1 MAKYLNCGKYNRN
14 YKYLILTSIFMVL
27 EYYIPSTLIKILINS
42 EIIEEKTQYI
52 FYHDYILDIFRSFGM
67 LLFSLAFYLYEKK
80 MSKSESNIGKSK
92 DSNLDKG
99 CFKNIIVNDKRIKQI
114 SDRRIL
120 LSLIIIVIIWF
131 LVDFLSIIISA
142 LSIFSYYTVILL
154 TISYINSKMFKLAIF
169 KHQKLAIY
177 FNFIILF
184 IFQLVSFILSMIS
197 ESEDEDYKNIYRE
210 FISIWFLPIG
220 LIIHFLYVTI
230 YSYVYSKLK
239 WLMDLKQISLSK
251 LFMIY
256 SSLGFLINIII
267 CVILTF
273 IKCKGNTKFYF
284 CSILDK
290 QGNYY
295 LDNILL
301 FFKRVSLIYE
311 DNEDDLIYATLIIFI
326 DMILN
331 SLYVFFFLSILK
343 NLTPVHFF
351 FIGSITGIIIEV
363 IKIFKS
369 KIFNGYYFVKE
380 GEDIKIPI
388 LKFLFDIIGNFLA
401 FIGFLV
407 YLEIIE
413 LNFCGF
419 NYNLRRKIIE
429 RSIEDS
435 IQKITI
441 NEDQNESLIDDGT
454 PNIILEL
461 SDKTNN

>member
-1 MAKYLNCGKYNRN
+1 M
-14 YKYLILTSIFMVL
+14 
-27 EYYIPSTLIKILINS
+27 
-42 EIIEEKTQYI
+42 
-52 FYHDYILDIFRSFGM
+52 
-67 LLFSLAFYLYEKK
+67 
-80 MSKSESNIGKSK
+80 
-92 DSNLDKG
+92 
-99 CFKNIIVNDKRIKQI
+99 
-114 SDRRIL
+114 
-120 LSLIIIVIIWF
+120 
-131 LVDFLSIIISA
+131 
-142 LSIFSYYTVILL
+142 
-154 TISYINSKMFKLAIF
+154 
-169 KHQKLAIY
+169 
-177 FNFIILF
+177 
-184 IFQLVSFILSMIS
+184 
-197 ESEDEDYKNIYRE
+197 
-210 FISIWFLPIG
+210 
-220 LIIHFLYVTI
+220 
-230 YSYVYSKLK
+230 
-239 WLMDLKQISLSK
+239 
-251 LFMIY
+251 
-256 SSLGFLINIII
+256 
-267 CVILTF
+267 TF

-331 SLYVFFFLSILK
+331 SLYVFFFLSILN

-380 GEDIKIPI
+380 GEDIKIPV